1 MVIDPT
7 GRYIAA
13 ETIGIS
19 SAIVRVDESGLVHPE
34 TALSGEANL
43 IGASSLVTGDLCV
56 ASLDSGTGELV
67 VRLSRA
73 NLGSVELARLPLGSD
88 RPFSVAISRVAASG
102 PDLCYVATATPGAGG
117 CAGTTMIHAW
127 PMMGASPPPY
137 LTAMVANVE
146 GFGFAARPDL
156 LWVSGQT
163 CTDGEE
169 AFGIVQLRPAPP
181 GVTEHA
187 RLPADSVV
195 YLR

>member
-1 MVIDPT
+1 MPPNLVRVDLRTDPPALTTVIDQGDGTPDLAGNT
-7 GRYIAA
+7 FLAPSRPGGFVWAIAYA
-13 ETIGIS
+13 S

-34 TALSGEANL
+34 TTLSGEANL

-102 PDLCYVATATPGAGG
+102 PDLCYIATATPGAGG

-127 PMMGASPPPY
+127 PMMGA
-137 LTAMVANVE
+137 
-146 GFGFAARPDL
+146 R
-156 LWVSGQT
+156 
-163 CTDGEE
+163 
-169 AFGIVQLRPAPP
+169 
-181 GVTEHA
+181 
-187 RLPADSVV
+187 
-195 YLR
+195 